1 MMKIAFLLTSFISF
15 IGCFHFS
22 ECEVVHSRP
31 CTPEI
36 MQNCTRGRFVACG
49 TTTAQKD
56 LSLLHA
62 RDASKCHVRG
72 GRLIPGQKLLVQF
85 FSGAP
90 GGFRGACMEI
100 VVQVGEC
107 WGHDSDGD
115 SYDCLG
121 LCGVGCQPT
130 HANLCSNWARNC
142 LKHDVCSYYYN
153 SKGGA
158 ADPHCGWAFNIAA
171 ADYLQPCMIDSTC
184 TLPSFNTKTEV
195 CSRVLPI
202 AAALNDSEVGL
213 LKLFST
219 ALDPTVRAV
228 RMSSFQQDQVRQME
242 KPGEVSNDV
251 SFGT

>member
-1 MMKIAFLLTSFISF
+1 MTKIAFLLTSF

-36 MQNCTRGRFVACG
+36 TQNCTAGRFVACG
-49 TTTAQKD
+49 KTAAAN
-56 LSLLHA
+56 LSMLHA
-62 RDASKCHVRG
+62 RDASKCQVRA
-72 GRLIPGQKLLVQF
+72 GRLIPGQKVLVQF

-90 GGFRGACMEI
+90 GGLRHLGACMEI

-107 WGHDSDGD
+107 WGLDSDGD

-121 LCGVGCQPT
+121 LCGVGCQPN
-130 HANLCSNWARNC
+130 HANACSNWARNC

-158 ADPHCGWAFNIAA
+158 AYLHCGWAFNIAA

-195 CSRVLPI
+195 CSRVLSI
-202 AAALNDSEVGL
+202 AAA
-213 LKLFST
+213 
-219 ALDPTVRAV
+219 
-228 RMSSFQQDQVRQME
+228 Q
-242 KPGEVSNDV
+242 
-251 SFGT
+251 